1 MSVRLVFGIIRK
13 YEPCVVKGLITIWEL
28 LSISNLGGKH
38 YCVLHYY
45 IIDIIIIVIIII
57 IIIIIITFIII
68 IFTII
73 VIINVMMMM
82 MIVFLIQGKI
92 MWRG

>member
-1 MSVRLVFGIIRK
+1 MSVRLVFGIIPK
-13 YEPCVVKGLITIWEL
+13 YELCDVKGLITIWEL

-57 IIIIIITFIII
+57 IIITFIII

>member
-1 MSVRLVFGIIRK
+1 MSVRLVFGIIPK
-13 YEPCVVKGLITIWEL
+13 YELCVVKGLITIWEL

-45 IIDIIIIVIIII
+45 IIDIIIIVIITITF
-57 IIIIIITFIII
+57 ITFIII
-68 IFTII
+68 IITII

-82 MIVFLIQGKI
+82 MMIVFHIQGTI
-92 MWRG
+92 MW

>member
-1 MSVRLVFGIIRK
+1 MLSVRLVFGIIPK
-13 YEPCVVKGLITIWEL
+13 YELCVVKGLITIWEL

-45 IIDIIIIVIIII
+45 IIDIIIIVIII
-57 IIIIIITFIII
+57 TFIII
-68 IFTII
+68 IITII

-82 MIVFLIQGKI
+82 MIVFHIQGKI
-92 MWRG
+92 MW

>member
-1 MSVRLVFGIIRK
+1 MSVRLVFGIIPR
-13 YEPCVVKGLITIWEL
+13 YELCVVKDLITIWEL

-45 IIDIIIIVIIII
+45 IIDIIIIVIITITF
-57 IIIIIITFIII
+57 ITFIII
-68 IFTII
+68 IITII

-82 MIVFLIQGKI
+82 MMIVFHIQGKI
-92 MWRG
+92 MW

>member
-1 MSVRLVFGIIRK
+1 MSVRLVFGIIPR
-13 YEPCVVKGLITIWEL
+13 YELCVVKGLITIWEL

-45 IIDIIIIVIIII
+45 IIDIIIIVIITITF
-57 IIIIIITFIII
+57 ITFIII
-68 IFTII
+68 IITII

-82 MIVFLIQGKI
+82 MMMIVFHIQGKI
-92 MWRG
+92 MW

>member
-1 MSVRLVFGIIRK
+1 MIIPK
-13 YEPCVVKGLITIWEL
+13 YELCVVKGLTTISEL

-45 IIDIIIIVIIII
+45 IIDIIIVVIIIT
-57 IIIIIITFIII
+57 TFIII
-68 IFTII
+68 IITII

-82 MIVFLIQGKI
+82 MMMIVFHIQGKI
-92 MWRG
+92 MW

>member
-1 MSVRLVFGIIRK
+1 MSVRLVFGIIPK
-13 YEPCVVKGLITIWEL
+13 YELCVVKGLITIWEL

-57 IIIIIITFIII
+57 IITFIII
-68 IFTII
+68 IITII
-73 VIINVMMMM
+73 VIINVMMMMM

>member
-57 IIIIIITFIII
+57 IIITFVII

-82 MIVFLIQGKI
+82 MIVFHIQGKI
-92 MWRG
+92 MW